1 MPAAEGNRIEVD
13 QRNQRLA
20 EIRAAF
26 EMSHVESP

>member
-1 MPAAEGNRIEVD
+1 MESE
-13 QRNQRLA
+13 QRKQRLE

>member
-1 MPAAEGNRIEVD
+1 MEAE

-26 EMSHVESP
+26 DVSHVESP